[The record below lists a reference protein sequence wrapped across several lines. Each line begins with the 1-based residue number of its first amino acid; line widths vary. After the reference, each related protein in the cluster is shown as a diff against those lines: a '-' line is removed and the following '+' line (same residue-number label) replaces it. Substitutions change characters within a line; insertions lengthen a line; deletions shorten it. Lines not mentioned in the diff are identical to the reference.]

1 MTDPFEHHHAE
12 VSGLRLHYAAAGPAG
27 APLIL
32 FVHGFPEFWYAWKDQ
47 LAEFSRD
54 HRAVAPDLRGY
65 NLSDK
70 PPSVR
75 DYRAKHLVEDLR
87 QLIGVLGRRKAV
99 VVAHD
104 WGGAV
109 AWSLAAQ
116 HPEVV
121 EKLVI
126 INSPHAVPF
135 AKALAGDPAQQAASQ
150 YMRMLR
156 DAGAEALL
164 SADGYAGLKALF
176 DRFGGGWKGLPEGD
190 RARYLEAWSRP
201 GALTGALNYYR
212 ASPLYPPGPE
222 GGDDR
227 GAAGLAIDPAPFVVR
242 VPTLVIWGEEDA
254 ALLPCLLDGLDQVV
268 AELRLERV
276 PDAGHWIVHE
286 QPDTV
291 NRLVR
296 DFLAAPGARA
306 GSGES
311 A

>member
-1 MTDPFEHHHAE
+1 
-12 VSGLRLHYAAAGPAG
+12 
-27 APLIL
+27 
-32 FVHGFPEFWYAWKDQ
+32 
-47 LAEFSRD
+47 
-54 HRAVAPDLRGY
+54 
-65 NLSDK
+65 
-70 PPSVR
+70 
-75 DYRAKHLVEDLR
+75 
-87 QLIGVLGRRKAV
+87 
-99 VVAHD
+99 
-104 WGGAV
+104 
-109 AWSLAAQ
+109 
-116 HPEVV
+116 EVV

-156 DAGAEALL
+156 DPGAEALL

-176 DRFGGGWKGLPEGD
+176 DRFGEGWKGLPEGD

-222 GGDDR
+222 GGDGC

-296 DFLAAPGARA
+296 DFLAAPGAHA
-306 GSGES
+306 GSGAS